1 MTADQQV
8 DYILH
13 DCFFALGQA
22 IGDRKPI
29 DFAAIAWWRARYREK
44 FLTAITVSGNSW
56 DEDRDR
62 VMAVSRWMGHRAL
75 VHAADRPSID
85 SECAAKATADI
96 ERGCTMS
103 KQSST
108 TVM

>member
-1 MTADQQV
+1 
-8 DYILH
+8 
-13 DCFFALGQA
+13 
-22 IGDRKPI
+22 
-29 DFAAIAWWRARYREK
+29 
-44 FLTAITVSGNSW
+44 
-56 DEDRDR
+56 
-62 VMAVSRWMGHRAL
+62 MAVSRWMGHRAL